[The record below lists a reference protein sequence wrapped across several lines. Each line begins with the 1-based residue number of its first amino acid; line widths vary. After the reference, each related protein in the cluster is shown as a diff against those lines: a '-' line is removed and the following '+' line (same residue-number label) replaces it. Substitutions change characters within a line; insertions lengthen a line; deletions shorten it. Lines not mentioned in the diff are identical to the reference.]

1 VSQPTPGFEAPVFR
15 SLHEPIL
22 LAGAPR
28 DFAILLWMCAF
39 VLCAKV
45 GFRAMWFVILAAA
58 ALHAAVAAGTKY
70 DPQFIQVLSKAF
82 RTPRSLE
89 P

>member
-1 VSQPTPGFEAPVFR
+1 MTQTPPGFEAPVFR

-45 GFRAMWFVILAAA
+45 GIRAMGLVLIAAGG
-58 ALHAAVAAGTKY
+58 LHVAVAVGTKY
-70 DPQFIQVLSKAF
+70 DPHFIQVLSKAF
-82 RTPRSLE
+82 RTPRRLE